1 MWKIL
6 GVALSLLFA
15 ILTSCENSTQT
26 DPLDNS
32 NLIPLEIGN
41 KWEYEF
47 TQYRFNPDDSLKTL
61 FDSTTNVMEVVRIDT
76 IDNFIGYIVD
86 QIPIKFTF
94 NAQLPIY
101 YYKSRGL
108 YTAEYPYWLTVP
120 PSPAHEYLLLLHR
133 YYIPP
138 MLDKKIC

>member
-101 YYKSRGL
+101 YYKSDL
-108 YTAEYPYWLTVP
+108 PPISVPLFYIVFPLKHWLSAEVILPPVP
-120 PSPAHEYLLLLHR
+120 EVKNLMSYAV
-133 YYIPP
+133 
-138 MLDKKIC
+138 

>member
-1 MWKIL
+1 
-6 GVALSLLFA
+6 
-15 ILTSCENSTQT
+15 
-26 DPLDNS
+26 
-32 NLIPLEIGN
+32 
-41 KWEYEF
+41 
-47 TQYRFNPDDSLKTL
+47 
-61 FDSTTNVMEVVRIDT
+61 MEVVRIDT

-120 PSPAHEYLLLLHR
+120 PSPAHEYLLLLHPSYVGQENMLGNIIIRTAAINETVELFDKEYRCIR
-133 YYIPP
+133 YEVINDRGEVYAEIWITPGVGIVKV
-138 MLDKKIC
+138 MAADKLDDLLLKLKNI